1 MISGIAYNDRPMDIL
16 LVDDSIPFDGYSPS
30 SQPLGGIE
38 KAFARLPAGLRRRG
52 HDVRVINR
60 CAFAITAEDVPWQPW
75 ESPRPARCDV
85 LVAHRK
91 PSLLD
96 FPVAADRRILWLG
109 GPGAQLDKGMNA
121 EILAR
126 HGDAPVVFHG
136 PAHRAGCPTALE
148 GRAVVVEPGVR
159 RDYREAEPMA
169 PAHPPRAVATVHPLL
184 GLDWLLELWGKSIRP
199 RVEGAELHVYSA
211 ALDRGS
217 LGGDVPDRIKP
228 VFDRA
233 VALAGDGVVIQRPRA
248 DPGMAEAFRAARAH
262 LHPGHDAEFHCASL
276 AESQA
281 VGLPAV
287 IRRTA
292 AAAERVRDGE
302 TGFHVPDD
310 EAFANCAMLLL
321 DNDDVFAGRSA
332 DARAHQRGRGWDDAA
347 AEFEALFS

>member
-1 MISGIAYNDRPMDIL
+1 MKKSCRNLPLRGQQRRVDRPPRRDLVDVVGDQCLKKRPRVRAGDGEHAPLLEDDVAAEFRGIAHGDYNLGQRRPADKTRRRPRRRLAMISGIAYNDRPMDIL

-169 PAHPPRAVATVHPLL
+169 PAHPPRAVATVHPAS
-184 GLDWLLELWGKSIRP
+184 GP
-199 RVEGAELHVYSA
+199 RL
-211 ALDRGS
+211 
-217 LGGDVPDRIKP
+217 
-228 VFDRA
+228 
-233 VALAGDGVVIQRPRA
+233 
-248 DPGMAEAFRAARAH
+248 AARV
-262 LHPGHDAEFHCASL
+262 
-276 AESQA
+276 
-281 VGLPAV
+281 VGQVDLPA
-287 IRRTA
+287 R
-292 AAAERVRDGE
+292 
-302 TGFHVPDD
+302 
-310 EAFANCAMLLL
+310 
-321 DNDDVFAGRSA
+321 
-332 DARAHQRGRGWDDAA
+332 RGRRASR
-347 AEFEALFS
+347 LFGGARPGLARRRRARQD